1 MPRSPK
7 PRTVPPPIAP
17 TCFVPSCP
25 ADFVGQACKVAELL
39 LRKAERLRAT
49 PDQPL
54 KLLISGAPGIGK
66 TSLVNLIARTLAR
79 HPAAIEDVNG
89 REVGLD
95 LARDWTRHLSYGSI
109 FGSWSIKVVNELD
122 RCSKDAQDLLL
133 TYLDRMRPGHAFL
146 GTTNLDIGSLTERF
160 QTRFQSV
167 RLQAPENE
175 VLAAFL
181 ARRWAVPITTTRMIA
196 EGAQG
201 NVRAAMGDL
210 EMWIG

>member
-1 MPRSPK
+1 MPRNPK
-7 PRTVPPPIAP
+7 PGAVPPPVPP

-25 ADFVGQACKVAELL
+25 ADFVGQAGKVAELL
-39 LRKAERLRAT
+39 LRKAERLRT
-49 PDQPL
+49 NPDQPL

-95 LARDWTRHLSYGSI
+95 LARDWTRHLGYGSI

-133 TYLDRMRPGHAFL
+133 TYLDRMKPGQAFL
-146 GTTNLDIGSLTERF
+146 GTTNLDLGSLTERF

-167 RLQAPENE
+167 RLQSPENE

-181 ARRWAVPITTTRMIA
+181 ARRWAVPITITGMIA

-210 EMWIG
+210 EMWMG

>member
-1 MPRSPK
+1 
-7 PRTVPPPIAP
+7 
-17 TCFVPSCP
+17 
-25 ADFVGQACKVAELL
+25 VGQAGKVAEVL
-39 LRKAERLRAT
+39 LRKAERLRMN

-181 ARRWAVPITTTRMIA
+181 ARRWAVPIATTRMIA

-210 EMWIG
+210 EMWLG

>member
-7 PRTVPPPIAP
+7 ARAVPP
-17 TCFVPSCP
+17 TCFIPSCP
-25 ADFVGQACKVAELL
+25 ADFVGQAGKVAELL
-39 LRKAERLRAT
+39 LRKAERLRT
-49 PDQPL
+49 SPDQPL

-66 TSLVNLIARTLAR
+66 TSLVNLIARTLAH

-95 LARDWTRHLSYGSI
+95 LARDWTRHLGYGSI

-133 TYLDRMRPGHAFL
+133 TYLDRMKPGQAFL

-175 VLAAFL
+175 ALAAFL

-196 EGAQG
+196 EGSQG

-210 EMWIG
+210 EMWLG